1 MAKMILVE
9 VAKCL
14 GCRSCQLGCAVAHA
28 QAEELLGAIA
38 EGARPRL
45 TVVSAGVMA
54 VPLQCRQC
62 DDAPC
67 VAICPTGALTKPH
80 PDGPVATH
88 DDLCIGCKSCMLV
101 CPFGV
106 ISVGGKGR
114 AIIKCDLCVA
124 RLQVGDQPACVESC
138 PTHALKYGEIEE
150 AIGAA
155 RRRTADET
163 RRAQEA
169 RLQLISDK

>member
-14 GCRSCQLGCAVAHA
+14 GCRSCQLGCAVAHSEA
-28 QAEELLGAIA
+28 KELLGAIA

-45 TVVSAGVMA
+45 TIVSAGDMA

-62 DDAPC
+62 EDAPC
-67 VAICPTGALTKPH
+67 VAICPTGALTRPDA
-80 PDGPVATH
+80 DGPVATN

-106 ISVGGKGR
+106 ISVGRKGR
-114 AIIKCDLCVA
+114 AIIKCDLCTA
-124 RLQVGDQPACVESC
+124 RLQAGEQPACVEAC
-138 PTHALKYGEIEE
+138 PTHALKYGDIEE
-150 AIGAA
+150 AIGEA
-155 RRRTADET
+155 RRRAAQET